1 LWLESRAR
9 ASTQIRRIIAPAL
22 PTFLLSSDN
31 PTNPT
36 ATAPSHDNLFSQLT
50 QQVAKMGRV
59 RTKTVKKSAKV
70 IIERYYPKLS
80 LDFETNKRI
89 CDEIA
94 IIASKRL
101 RNKIAGYTT
110 HLYVPTRRA
119 AAMVVRDW
127 VLEGLEWL
135 AQKSIKQCLCACSWV
150 LQRNGHP
157 TARAEALTEQ
167 CVSLL
172 LTPD

>member
-1 LWLESRAR
+1 MFGEELYHAEYSLDPAR
-9 ASTQIRRIIAPAL
+9 VITHTTREYRRSVVHRV
-22 PTFLLSSDN
+22 FLFFSDN

-36 ATAPSHDNLFSQLT
+36 ATAPSHDSLFPQLT
-50 QQVAKMGRV
+50 QQVANMGRV

-110 HLYVPTRRA
+110 HLYVHTCA
-119 AAMVVRDW
+119 AERD
-127 VLEGLEWL
+127 EW
-135 AQKSIKQCLCACSWV
+135 
-150 LQRNGHP
+150 G
-157 TARAEALTEQ
+157 EALA
-167 CVSLL
+167 S
-172 LTPD
+172 